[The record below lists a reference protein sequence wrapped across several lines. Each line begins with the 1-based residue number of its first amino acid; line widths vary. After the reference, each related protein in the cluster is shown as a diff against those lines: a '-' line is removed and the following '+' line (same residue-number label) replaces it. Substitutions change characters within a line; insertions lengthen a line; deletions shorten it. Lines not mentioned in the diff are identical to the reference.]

1 MNMKP
6 TTTNANL
13 VSAWILND
21 QLMHP
26 ERHPTLLEAVRLAD
40 GDRDQ
45 VRVVII
51 ESYHHFSA
59 LPYHK
64 KRLAF
69 IISAGRHFAEEL
81 RSKGWQVDCISA
93 ESFRQ
98 GLRKHRE
105 THSWK
110 QCVTMRAAEN
120 STSALQED
128 LKATFKDAAF
138 EIISNGQFYWPQT
151 ENAKPTTKNVVM
163 ENFYRIMRRHFQ
175 LLMKDDKKSP
185 VGDQWNFDADN
196 RKPLPKKHVSP
207 DYPKFEPD
215 EMTSN
220 VLKEVNSKYPD
231 HVGTTNDFYLP
242 VTRQQSE
249 LAFGNFLDHRLN
261 EFGPYEDAMSQAS
274 GTLWHSM
281 MSPVMNLGLIDALE
295 MCRAAESRYR
305 SGLAPINSVEGF
317 IRQVIGWR
325 EYMHWQYCRT
335 STSLRTANKWNHNRP
350 LPQFWWDGQTDMAC
364 LKTIIS
370 RLIDTGYNHH
380 IERLM
385 VLCNYAMLAGIN
397 PEAVANWFLTMYVDS
412 HDWVVLTNVIGMGLN
427 ADGGKIA
434 TKPYIASGA
443 YIHKMSD
450 FCGGCKYNPKQ
461 RTGADAC
468 PFNTL
473 YWNFLIQNETTL
485 RSNPRM
491 GPNVLG
497 LRHIS
502 GPESI
507 VIQKEADE
515 YFSNLDF
522 YDGPEYQPDDE

>member
-1 MNMKP
+1 MTVKAR
-6 TTTNANL
+6 TNNVNL

-21 QLMHP
+21 QLMDP
-26 ERHPTLLEAVRLAD
+26 DQHPTLQEAVRLAD
-40 GDRDQ
+40 GRSEL
-45 VRVVII
+45 VRVVLI
-51 ESYHHFSA
+51 ESHRHFSA

-64 KRLAF
+64 KRLGL

-81 RSKGWQVDCISA
+81 RAKGWHVDCISA
-93 ESFRQ
+93 DTFRQ
-98 GLRKHRE
+98 GLRNHWEKY
-105 THSWK
+105 SWK

-120 STSALQED
+120 STSALQEK
-128 LKATFKDAAF
+128 LKATSNDVAF
-138 EIISNGQFYWPQT
+138 EIIPNSQFYWPQT
-151 ENAKPTTKNVVM
+151 EYAKPTSKNVVM
-163 ENFYRIMRRHFQ
+163 ENFYRSMRRHFQ
-175 LLMKDDKKSP
+175 LLITDDNSP

-196 RKPLPKKHVSP
+196 RKPLPKKHKSP

-215 EMTSN
+215 EITLN
-220 VLKEVNSKYPD
+220 VLKEINTEYSG
-231 HVGTTNDFYLP
+231 HIGTINDFDLP

-249 LAFGNFLDHRLN
+249 FAFNNFLDYRLN
-261 EFGPYEDAMSQAS
+261 EFGPYEDAMSQAT

-281 MSPVMNLGLIDALE
+281 MSPVMNLGLIDALD

-325 EYMHWQYCRT
+325 EYMHWQYSRT
-335 STSLRTANKWNHNRP
+335 TPSLRTANRWNHNRP
-350 LPQFWWDGQTDMAC
+350 TPQFWWDGQTDMAC

-427 ADGGKIA
+427 ADGGRIA
-434 TKPYIASGA
+434 TKPYIASAA
-443 YIHKMSD
+443 YINKMSD
-450 FCGGCKYNPKQ
+450 FCSTCKYNPKQ
-461 RTGADAC
+461 RTGPDAC

-502 GPESI
+502 ESESI
-507 VIQKEADE
+507 VIKKEAE
-515 YFSNLDF
+515 QYLNNLHF
-522 YDGPEYQPDDE
+522 YDTPEYLPDDE